1 MKKFLFVYHD
11 YSIGIY
17 SDRIKNTI
25 VSGENKHDALVKFM
39 DAQNIALIPEGILN
53 IIEL

>member
-1 MKKFLFVYHD
+1 MRSFLFVYYD
-11 YSIGIY
+11 YSTGIY

-25 VSGENKHDALVKFM
+25 VSGENKQDALLKFM
-39 DAQNIALIPEGILN
+39 DKQNTALIPEGILN